1 MDCLRLEWVE
11 TNAKRALL
19 PKSEASKKAGIKYY
33 ENNKELV
40 KLRALSR
47 KPEDLIKYRKTWAK
61 NNPEMH
67 KANIKHRRAK
77 HKQATPKWLT
87 QEQKT
92 AIKRFYLDAM
102 AATRITGTFYVVDHI
117 IPLRGKLVS
126 GLHVP
131 WNLAVITREENRTKS
146 NKLIDTTPK

>member
-1 MDCLRLEWVE
+1 MDCLKIEWEE

-19 PKSEASKKAGIKYY
+19 PKSEASKKAGKKYY

-40 KLRALSR
+40 KSKALGRSLEDR
-47 KPEDLIKYRKTWAK
+47 KRYRDKWAK
-61 NNPEMH
+61 DNPELR
-67 KANIKHRRAK
+67 KANTKHRRTK

-92 AIKRFYLDAM
+92 AIKQFYLDAM
-102 AATRITGTFYVVDHI
+102 AATRVTGTPYVVDHI

-131 WNLAVITREENRTKS
+131 WNLAVITREENHIKA
-146 NKLIDTTPK
+146 NKLIDTPPK